1 MARGKWIGT
10 GVALVIVAGATT
22 WYASRTE
29 LGLQP
34 DGSYLVPSGQTLT
47 PVGKMVKT
55 VFARPKDIAVSP
67 DGQTVAVLA
76 TDGVHFYNLDGEES
90 FKAGFG
96 GAALGIAWAPD
107 GSTVYASQN
116 NGFVAR
122 LERTDD
128 GKWARTQIN
137 IDLEGKSGNPQG
149 NGLAISSD
157 GSKLYVALGIRN
169 ALVEYDLEASTV
181 SRVVETDV
189 APYHVLLDGSSLY
202 VACRGGIEASPDRIF
217 AADAAGTRV
226 RVDPLTD
233 AAAMGTVLRI
243 DLGSFAAE
251 RIASGRQPGA
261 MAVANGGLY
270 IAMSDSDMVTFVGPD
285 RIEHASMRPPD
296 DAHFGQMP
304 TGLAISDDGTKMYV
318 ALGGANAVAVCD
330 ITDGI
335 KIEGYFPTAWFPI
348 DVALVGDQI
357 IVPCAKG
364 IGART
369 EITSVGSVTRH
380 GIKFQ
385 EDLYY
390 IHNNVGTVH
399 FVGLDQIRNIDRMT
413 EMVASNNSWA
423 KELAPRK
430 GIDPVPIPARVGEP
444 SVFKHVVYVIKENLT
459 YDSVLG
465 DMREGKGR
473 ADLCMFPEMVSPN
486 HHEISRNFV
495 LLDNTYVS
503 GTNSADGHMWTS
515 SSIANAYMEHSYS
528 AYARS
533 YPYDGDDP
541 LAYSPEGFLWNA
553 AIKSGL
559 SVRVFGEFVDQPSI
573 KHKETGRSGT
583 FKEIWADYKSGE
595 GMYVIEAHTTL
606 KALEPVLHPNYIGF
620 PSNVSDQWRVDQFE
634 ADLAMWEAAGEM
646 PSLIVM
652 LIPNDHTQGFTP
664 DYPTPWAAVADNDL
678 ALGRIVEM
686 LSNSSFWPETLILGI
701 QDDAQLGIDHVDGH
715 RTFAFVASPYT
726 KRGET
731 ISTMYNTTS
740 FIRTIGLVLGMP
752 AMTRFDRA
760 AHPLLECFTSTPDFT
775 PYTKRP
781 NRVPLDQYTQRPEK
795 QTDLLARELT
805 LKSMQLD
812 WSEVDEADA
821 DIVAQAAWHFAFPE
835 RDFPWEFFDPRPDL
849 DDPEENRRVAEGQS
863 SAKK

>member
-1 MARGKWIGT
+1 M
-10 GVALVIVAGATT
+10 GVGLVVVAGAAT
-22 WYASRTE
+22 WYASRIE

-34 DGSYLVPSGQTLT
+34 DGTYLVPSGQTLT
-47 PVGKMVKT
+47 PVGRMRT
-55 VFARPKDIAVSP
+55 TEFARPKDVAVSP
-67 DGQTVAVLA
+67 DGSIVAVLA
-76 TDGVHFYNLDGEES
+76 TDGVHFYEPDGN
-90 FKAGFG
+90 KLAATGFG

-107 GSTVYASQN
+107 GKTVYASQS

-122 LERTDD
+122 LERNDE
-128 GKWARTQIN
+128 GHWARTQIQ
-137 IDLEGKSGNPQG
+137 IDLEGKRGNPQG
-149 NGLAISSD
+149 NGLAVSSD

-169 ALVEYDLEASTV
+169 ALVEYDLEAGEV

-189 APYHVLLDGSSLY
+189 APYHLLLDGSFLY
-202 VACRGGIEASPDRIF
+202 VACRGGVESSPDRIYS
-217 AADAAGTRV
+217 ANTAGTRV
-226 RVDPLTD
+226 RTDPFTD
-233 AAAMGTVLRI
+233 AVAQGTVMRI
-243 DLGSFAAE
+243 DLGSFEAE
-251 RIASGRQPGA
+251 RIANGRQPGA

-285 RIEHASMRPPD
+285 RTEHASMRPPD

-304 TGLAISDDGTKMYV
+304 TGIAVSDDGKTMYV
-318 ALGGANAVAVCD
+318 SLGGANAVAVCD
-330 ITDGI
+330 ITEGI
-335 KIEGYFPTAWFPI
+335 KIEGYFPTGWFPI
-348 DVALVGDQI
+348 GVALAGDQI

-364 IGART
+364 IGSRT
-369 EITSVGSVTRH
+369 ETTSVGAATGR

-385 EDLYY
+385 EGLYY
-390 IHNNVGTVH
+390 IHNSVGSVH
-399 FVGLDQIRNIDRMT
+399 FVGLGEVRDIGRMT
-413 EMVASNNSWA
+413 QMVASNNSWA
-423 KELAPRK
+423 KELAPRE
-430 GIDPVPIPARVGEP
+430 GIAAVPIPERVGEP
-444 SVFKHVVYVIKENLT
+444 SVFKHVVYIIKENLT
-459 YDSVLG
+459 YDSILG

-486 HHEISRNFV
+486 HHEISREFV

-573 KHKETGRSGT
+573 KHKETGKSGT

-634 ADLAMWEAAGEM
+634 ADLALWEEAGEM

-652 LIPNDHTQGFTP
+652 LIPNDHTVGFRP

-686 LSNSSFWPETLILGI
+686 LSRSSFWSETLILGI

-726 KRGET
+726 KRGEVV
-731 ISTMYNTTS
+731 STMYNTTS

-760 AHPLLECFTSTPDFT
+760 ANPLFECFTSTPDFA
-775 PYTKRP
+775 PYVKRP
-781 NRVPLDQYTQRPEK
+781 NRIPLDQYNPRPD
-795 QTDLLARELT
+795 QQPDLVARELT
-805 LKSMQLD
+805 LKSMELD
-812 WSEVDEADA
+812 WSKVDEADA
-821 DIVAQAAWHFAFPE
+821 DIVAQAAWHFSHPNE
-835 RDFPWEFFDPRPDL
+835 PFPWKYFDPRPDL
-849 DDPEENRRVAEGQS
+849 DDPAENRRVAEGREGARSREQ
-863 SAKK
+863 